1 MLQQCKPTA
10 KLTADDAR
18 KMKVAELRTELANR
32 DIACKGELKAG
43 LVIAVLRGVAPAC
56 ELFLQRRLTLFLLS
70 GEVAVRRPGC
80 SAQQACV

>member
-1 MLQQCKPTA
+1 VLQQCKPTA

-43 LVIAVLRGVAPAC
+43 LVIAVLRGVARPH
-56 ELFLQRRLTLFLLS
+56 LPGQLLQRVVFIS
-70 GEVAVRRPGC
+70 GNE
-80 SAQQACV
+80 

>member
-1 MLQQCKPTA
+1 LGWYGEKQNARSPNPPTPPAFIFNPAVDKPMA

-43 LVIAVLRGVAPAC
+43 LVIAVLRGVARPRASC
-56 ELFLQRRLTLFLLS
+56 FCS
-70 GEVAVRRPGC
+70 GG
-80 SAQQACV
+80 